1 MQTKRK
7 LISFFP
13 ALSRTR
19 MAVDIV
25 EMDDLKHIL
34 KDTITAICR
43 SRLHSAVYLSVEV
56 RHCQLLKLEDVGTK
70 TRPVYMYS
78 LFDSVSI

>member
-1 MQTKRK
+1 
-7 LISFFP
+7 
-13 ALSRTR
+13 

-43 SRLHSAVYLSVEV
+43 SRLHSAVQLSVEV
-56 RHCQLLKLEDVGTK
+56 RPCQLLKLEGVGRK
-70 TRPVYMYS
+70 SRPAYIEYN
-78 LFDSVSI
+78 LFWSEFYGCKV

>member
-1 MQTKRK
+1 
-7 LISFFP
+7 
-13 ALSRTR
+13 

-43 SRLHSAVYLSVEV
+43 SRLHSAVQLSVEV
-56 RHCQLLKLEDVGTK
+56 RRCQLLKLKNVG
-70 TRPVYMYS
+70 
-78 LFDSVSI
+78 